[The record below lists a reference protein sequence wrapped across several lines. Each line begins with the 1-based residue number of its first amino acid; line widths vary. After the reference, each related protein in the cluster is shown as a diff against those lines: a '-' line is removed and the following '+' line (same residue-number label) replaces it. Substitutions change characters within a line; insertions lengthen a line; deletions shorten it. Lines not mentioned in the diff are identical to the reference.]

1 MITDGFS
8 HEKAIIGPEDIYG
21 ERGSFFKTCICTFSP
36 AILNELL
43 ALCPHR
49 AAAHVGSVKG
59 AVPVYSFEFE
69 GRTFG
74 AFSISV
80 GSALAGTDIVDI
92 NYLAGAEN
100 FVVFGSAGVLDK
112 AAVAGR
118 YVIPTFAYRDEGLS
132 YHYAPP
138 SDYIELPDN
147 EITADIF
154 AELGVPFV
162 KGGTW
167 TTDAFYRETRQKL
180 EKRVSEGCLTVD
192 MEMAGLA
199 AVSAFHG
206 FRLFSFLQAG
216 DVLDGEEYDLAGLHG
231 ANHDIDKLHIALE
244 IAKRVDRIRTTLN

>member
-1 MITDGFS
+1 MTEDFS
-8 HEKAIIGPEDIYG
+8 REKAIIGPQDIYK
-21 ERGSFFKTCICTFSP
+21 EAGSFFKTCICTFSP
-36 AILNELL
+36 KILEELL
-43 ALCPHR
+43 ALYPHR
-49 AAAHVGSVKG
+49 MVAQVGNVKG
-59 AVPVYSFEFE
+59 PVPVYSFDVGE
-69 GRTFG
+69 RTFG

-80 GSALAGTDIVDI
+80 GSALAGTDLIDL
-92 NYLAGAEN
+92 NYIAGADT
-100 FVVFGSAGVLDK
+100 FIVFGSAGVLDRK
-112 AAVAGR
+112 AIAGR
-118 YVIPTFAYRDEGLS
+118 YVIPAFAYRDEGLS

-138 SDYIELPDN
+138 SDYIGLPDN